1 MPSRSLSRLHAPGGR
16 HPLPTPPLADQG
28 ATRLVDW
35 LGDVSTEHVLVFGRG
50 LDLICALLNAGA
62 AEAELRCSH
71 DRLEP
76 HCASL
81 VIVPDLP
88 STDWLASALPH
99 ISRALIP
106 NGRLVLDIGPA
117 AGHQANGIRRQLV
130 LHGFSAIRVGQ
141 IGDDLMISA
150 EVPAFHIRHLA

>member
-1 MPSRSLSRLHAPGGR
+1 
-16 HPLPTPPLADQG
+16 LPPPPLSDQG

-35 LGDVSTEHVLVFGRG
+35 LGDVSNEHVLVFGNG
-50 LDLICALLNAGA
+50 LDLICALLRAGA

-71 DRLEP
+71 DRLDA

-81 VIVPDLP
+81 VLVPDLP

-106 NGRLVLDIGPA
+106 NGRLVLEIGTA
-117 AGHQANGIRRQLV
+117 AGHQANGIRRQLA

-141 IGDDLMISA
+141 IGDDLVVSA
-150 EVPAFHIRHLA
+150 EVPAFHIRHLT